1 MEAGCNVP
9 FQNHA
14 DYCVG
19 TGRMGLALQKE
30 YQEQLKLV
38 QDHIGFKHIRGHG
51 LFSDDMAIYHE
62 YSDENGK
69 THAEYN
75 FTYLDMVMDAYQDQ
89 GIKPFLEL
97 GFMPAQMASGTQ
109 TVFYWKGNVTPPKD
123 YEAWKELVKAT
134 LGHLMRGT
142 VRMRWS
148 PGRWRC
154 GMSRTFPYSGRT
166 ATGRSTFA
174 CSGRRF
180 LR

>member
-1 MEAGCNVP
+1 MRQKEYTVEAGCNVP

-134 LGHLMRGT
+134 LGHLMERYGS
-142 VRMRWS
+142 VI
-148 PGRWRC
+148 
-154 GMSRTFPYSGRT
+154 
-166 ATGRSTFA
+166 
-174 CSGRRF
+174 
-180 LR
+180 